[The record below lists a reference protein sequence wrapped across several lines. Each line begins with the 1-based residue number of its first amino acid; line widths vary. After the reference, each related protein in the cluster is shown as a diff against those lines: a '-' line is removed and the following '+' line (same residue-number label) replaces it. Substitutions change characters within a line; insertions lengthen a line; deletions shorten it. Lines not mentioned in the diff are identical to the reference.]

1 MSKIK
6 LKNIP
11 PWKGHA
17 LKWRDIKHLEL
28 KDDIH
33 AAWVDDD
40 NFDYQGYW
48 LGNITR
54 MVEESDEQ
62 YEKRIQRAKISVA
75 ELKKRRYENYLKLKK
90 EFENDKKRSKS
101 DPRKKKQ
108 MRATFLVTLF
118 QVHYMEQFHQFLQ
131 CKQLKYGVLQSK

>member
-1 MSKIK
+1 
-6 LKNIP
+6 
-11 PWKGHA
+11 
-17 LKWRDIKHLEL
+17 
-28 KDDIH
+28 
-33 AAWVDDD
+33 
-40 NFDYQGYW
+40 
-48 LGNITR
+48 

-62 YEKRIQRAKISVA
+62 YEKQRAKISVA

-90 EFENDKKRSKS
+90 NLKMTKKRSKS

>member
-1 MSKIK
+1 
-6 LKNIP
+6 
-11 PWKGHA
+11 
-17 LKWRDIKHLEL
+17 
-28 KDDIH
+28 
-33 AAWVDDD
+33 
-40 NFDYQGYW
+40 
-48 LGNITR
+48 

-108 MRATFLVTLF
+108 RETFLVTLF
-118 QVHYMEQFHQFLQ
+118 QVHYMEQFINS
-131 CKQLKYGVLQSK
+131 CNASN